1 MTNLHWYLNR
11 LRTMS
16 GAEIGFRAYRQALQ
30 RMESLGWHRAYRQA
44 VTKADASSLA
54 ALNGRLQTLFPWRSE
69 RDFFG
74 TAYLCQVTPIA
85 EADTSAAFFPVFE
98 LSLNLAAP
106 DIDWHQDPKSRKSW
120 PICDS
125 DSIDIRDATT
135 IGEVDYVWRVNRC
148 HHLVWLA
155 QVSFLSRNAQL
166 RRDVLGQM
174 ERWIRSNPYR
184 RGVNWTSSMEL
195 AIRCISWMLA
205 LTFLSQDE
213 ALPPPLLRTIADS
226 IRLQADYVY
235 HHLSRYSSANNHLIV
250 ELTGLFSVGLAFQ
263 DDTRGERW
271 RRFALAELA
280 REAERQVYP
289 DGVDREQSTHYH
301 GLVLDCLLWVIVLGE
316 RAGLAIPESI
326 RERAE
331 AMCIFIAS
339 VMDTQG
345 HVPSI
350 GDSDD
355 GYLLWLSDM
364 ERLNNY
370 RSQLATGAVLFNRPD
385 LKPAAQFFDEKSFW
399 LLGTEG
405 YSRFQRLAP
414 PSALRDSMGFPD
426 AGYYVLRS
434 ANEESETVML
444 FDCGPLGYPSTAAH
458 GHADALSICLSVGG
472 SPVLIDSG
480 TFTYLLYPRW
490 REYFRS
496 TAAHNTVA
504 VNGSS
509 QSETG
514 GPYIWV
520 KQARTHCDTW
530 YSSPSFDYVVAN
542 HDGYVKRYGVN
553 HLRRIL
559 FAKPHYWIVEDC
571 LTGTAAFSASA
582 FFHFAQGE
590 ATVTKTPTHHV
601 CRFVSQPDA
610 AGVAIII
617 LGGEAL
623 EAELFSGE
631 ESSTQGW
638 ISTRY
643 ARKVRAPVLQLE
655 VKSRQCDRLSFL
667 IIPSTSTSPGDRG
680 RSSSGIC
687 QPVVTRST
695 GYTRCTIASDHYCDD
710 VYFVEDPN
718 IRLQSGK
725 VVVGAQSVVIRSI
738 RGERIVSI
746 SLIEPSDARWDGR
759 KMAPL
764 LLSQPLLMIGLDEKE
779 HSTADPNNV
788 RISLVPAELSRT
800 EVRVLRTCNSS

>member
-1 MTNLHWYLNR
+1 
-11 LRTMS
+11 MS
-16 GAEIGFRAYRQALQ
+16 AAELGFRLGRQLQRRIEAVTWFRVYRQVAT
-30 RMESLGWHRAYRQA
+30 RA
-44 VTKADASSLA
+44 DGASIEL
-54 ALNGRLQTLFPWRSE
+54 LNDRLQLLFPGKFE
-69 RDFFG
+69 REF
-74 TAYLCQVTPIA
+74 CIA
-85 EADTSAAFFPVFE
+85 EYRRPSARIGEVGMAAGSFPVLE
-98 LSLNLAAP
+98 LSSNLAAP

-148 HHLVWLA
+148 HHFAWLA

-184 RGVNWTSSMEL
+184 RGVNWASSMEL
-195 AIRCISWMLA
+195 AIRCISWLLA

-213 ALPPPLLRTIADS
+213 ALPSPLLRKISDS

-271 RRFALAELA
+271 LRFALAELA
-280 REAERQVYP
+280 REVERQVYP
-289 DGVDREQSTHYH
+289 DGVDKEQSTHYH
-301 GLVLDCLLWVIVLGE
+301 SLVLDCLLWVIVLGE

-326 RERAE
+326 RQRAE

-364 ERLNNY
+364 EHLNNY

-385 LKPAAQFFDEKSFW
+385 LKSAAQFFDEKSFW

-405 YSRFQRLAP
+405 YDRFQRLVS
-414 PSALRDSMGFPD
+414 PSAVRDSTAFPE

-434 ANEESETVML
+434 AKEESETLML

-472 SPVLIDSG
+472 SPVLVDSG
-480 TFTYLLYPRW
+480 TFTYLLYPQW

-496 TAAHNTVA
+496 TAAHNTVE

-542 HDGYVKRYGVN
+542 HDGYVTRYGVN

-571 LTGTAAFSASA
+571 LTGTAAFRASA

-590 ATVTKTPTHHV
+590 ATVTKTATHHV
-601 CRFVSQPDA
+601 CRFVSQSDA
-610 AGVAIII
+610 AGVEIIV

-623 EAELFSGE
+623 EAELLSGE
-631 ESSTQGW
+631 EPNTQGW

-655 VKSRQCDRLSFL
+655 VKSRQRHRLSYL
-667 IIPSTSTSPGDRG
+667 IIPRPRTSQADRG

-687 QPVVTRST
+687 QPVVTRSP

-710 VYFVEDPN
+710 IYFVEDPN
-718 IRLQSGK
+718 IRLQSDK
-725 VVVGAQSVVIRSI
+725 LVVGAQSVVIRSI

-746 SLIEPSDARWDGR
+746 CLIEPSDARWDGR

-764 LLSQPLLMIGLDEKE
+764 LVSQPLLMIGLDEKE
-779 HSTADPNNV
+779 YSTADPNNV

-800 EVRVLRTCNSS
+800 EVRVLRTWN